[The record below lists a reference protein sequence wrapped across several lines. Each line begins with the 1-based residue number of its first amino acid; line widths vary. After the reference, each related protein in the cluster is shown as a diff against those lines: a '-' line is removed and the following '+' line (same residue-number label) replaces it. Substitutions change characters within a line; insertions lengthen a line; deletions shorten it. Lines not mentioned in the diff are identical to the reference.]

1 VDLEVLPQLRLVRR
15 GDRERRQEVEVHVGL
30 PGGVLRMLDERL
42 ATEELGEPAA
52 VERPAGAR
60 APARARDARAER
72 GVHVAGAVGVA
83 ERRVRVGE

>member
-1 VDLEVLPQLRLVRR
+1 
-15 GDRERRQEVEVHVGL
+15 
-30 PGGVLRMLDERL
+30 MLDERL